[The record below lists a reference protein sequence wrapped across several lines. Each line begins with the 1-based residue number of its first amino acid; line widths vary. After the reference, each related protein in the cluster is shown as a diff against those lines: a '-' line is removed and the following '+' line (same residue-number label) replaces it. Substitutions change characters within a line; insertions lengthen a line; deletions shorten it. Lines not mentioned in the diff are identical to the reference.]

1 MKLVLEQ
8 NPILDIDDLG
18 SEIGTNPKGG
28 QTVVGPE
35 TELSINDNLKKLSG
49 REYQNL
55 MRIIREY
62 SKNKITRD
70 MAKQMLKSGYGLT
83 EEECSAYLGEEEQ
96 ETI

>member
-1 MKLVLEQ
+1 
-8 NPILDIDDLG
+8 LDIDDLG
-18 SEIGTNPKGG
+18 SEIATNPKGG
-28 QTVVGPE
+28 ETVVGPE